1 VSVDQASERRARVA
15 SVMSEMQTTILI
27 VDDEPHILR
36 VLAFKLEQDGFC
48 VVRAHS
54 GESAWEKLHEMPI
67 SLMVTDYQMP
77 ECTGLE
83 LARRMADDAQLAS
96 IPVIL
101 LTGHCFSLRRAEL
114 AETSIVETIGKP
126 FSPKEVVQRIAAVIQ
141 AKRGTMPH
149 EAVC

>member
-1 VSVDQASERRARVA
+1 MDR
-15 SVMSEMQTTILI
+15 TILI

-36 VLAFKLEQDGFC
+36 VLAFKLEQEGFR
-48 VVRAHS
+48 VIRAHS
-54 GESAWEKLHEMPI
+54 GESAWQRLQESPVA
-67 SLMVTDYQMP
+67 LMVTDYQMP

-83 LARRMADDAQLAS
+83 LARRMAGDVKLAE

-114 AETSIVETIGKP
+114 AGTSIVETLGKP
-126 FSPKEVVQRIAAVIQ
+126 FSPKHLVGRVLAVIQ
-141 AKRGTMPH
+141 EKRGITPH